1 MNSKF
6 VTTIFKLSDK
16 ANKKWEKFENTK
28 LGKVFTIGTGV
39 AVSRLTSIVLASLTI
54 AGLASRASPA
64 TSTAIGVIGLMTVA
78 TGVVKWILLGQ
89 EIPGNYKK
97 KINY

>member
-1 MNSKF
+1 
-6 VTTIFKLSDK
+6 
-16 ANKKWEKFENTK
+16 
-28 LGKVFTIGTGV
+28 
-39 AVSRLTSIVLASLTI
+39 
-54 AGLASRASPA
+54 
-64 TSTAIGVIGLMTVA
+64 MTVA